1 MPLSGQDPMTKNFTK
16 SFLII
21 LVAVVLFASYLIFR
35 PFLTEIF
42 VAAILVSVF
51 YTPFEYLANFLKGRR
66 NLAALLMCLF
76 LVLIIIIPSVQ
87 LISYAG
93 KKSVNLYN
101 STASF
106 FENNTFGDVFK
117 SDIFV
122 NTPLKHLN
130 LDKINVGSEAF
141 QGTILEISKNI
152 SNTFISGATVIFKET
167 TKFVVSLALII
178 LAMFFFFVDGAKML
192 KRIMYLSPLPNDHDR
207 IIFNKFRKVSY
218 AIFVSTFAAAGAQGL
233 VGAIGFGIVGF
244 PPLLAGILIALLSLL
259 PYVGSMIF
267 YVPVGIFYLLS
278 GDIWQ
283 GIFILIWGAI
293 LIGNIDNVVR
303 IYMIKDDAEVNPVFV
318 LFAILGGL
326 SLFGFWGIILGPL
339 IIALMVTVFHIY
351 ELEFCS
357 VLDGGNCSDLKKES
371 NKMLKQDNVLNR
383 VLSKKKDEKK
393 NKK

>member
-1 MPLSGQDPMTKNFTK
+1 MTKNFTK

-21 LVAVVLFASYLIFR
+21 LVAAVLFASYLIFR

-51 YTPFEYLANFLKGRR
+51 YTPFEYLTHFLKGRR
-66 NLAALLMCLF
+66 NMAALLMCLF
-76 LVLIIIIPSVQ
+76 LVLIIIIPISQ
-87 LISYAG
+87 LISFAG
-93 KKSVNLYN
+93 KKSINLYT
-101 STASF
+101 STATF
-106 FENNTFGDVFK
+106 FENNTFGDIFQ

-122 NTPLKHLN
+122 NTPLKYLN
-130 LDKINVGSEAF
+130 LDKINIGSEAF
-141 QGTILEISKNI
+141 KGTILEISKNI
-152 SNTFISGATVIFKET
+152 SNTFISGAAIVFKET

-218 AIFVSTFAAAGAQGL
+218 TIFVSTFAAAGAQGL

-278 GDIWQ
+278 GDVWQ
-283 GIFILIWGAI
+283 GIFILAWGAI
-293 LIGNIDNVVR
+293 IIGNIDNIIR
-303 IYMIKDDAEVNPVFV
+303 MYMIKDDAEVNPVFV

-351 ELEFCS
+351 ELEFCAM
-357 VLDGGNCSDLKKES
+357 LDGGNCADLKKES
-371 NKMLKQDNVLNR
+371 NQMLKKDNILNKI
-383 VLSKKKDEKK
+383 LQKKPEKKDLKKKD
-393 NKK
+393 